1 MEDKKLKIRSRE
13 EYLFI
18 PRKGQITISFLLIF
32 VILFSMFAL
41 TLYASREMWAS
52 AKFKGAVDAAALSA
66 GADMARGADLLITV
80 TAVRVALFGISMI
93 LYIVS
98 IPFPALFAT
107 ANNVNNFA
115 KEISK
120 WLGTFSKYIPFIYTV
135 KAEVDSY
142 STFKDNFG
150 VKENGSPD
158 DYGIVVVP
166 TYSIKNLTQGNF
178 QILPVPS
185 DMKSVTD
192 FLKEGVTVFGYRK
205 YSYLEQFGNNIG
217 LKESASSGVEKASE
231 WVNNHDVI
239 IVASKIGKTESSG
252 IDLSDVVKIDSFL
265 QIWEGKGDL
274 LEKSNEDKAGNSIG
288 DILDK
293 AQKIVE
299 KVNNTRDTICFKE
312 NNNKGNNNYDNSRN
326 KAAVDAANNIKNNFP
341 CSKCDNKDQIIN
353 ALDSWI
359 RVCEGEGKENIG
371 CFQYDIDRMK
381 LYASTANGHLGDLIE
396 KYEELLTDL
405 ENGKTGDEVKDK
417 LVLDKI
423 SLKIDEVRAYAD
435 SAITKL
441 KIAKDNLV
449 SNSTCTYTWT
459 DSKGETHTS
468 QCTVDFSSTISPMNT
483 AIRELQDIVNACEEA
498 KSAIDSASTK
508 INDETKDAAGQVEA
522 ALSGMME
529 GLKDAASAF
538 KGFPGGKTI
547 AAIFGKYSCSGEP
560 DFGIPSSS
568 SSCLGCNIPIPIL
581 GDMTCAFQ
589 RDVAQLNQILNGE
602 KFEIASYYSAHLEVP
617 YFLSSEVKVIKPN
630 CETLSGAI
638 NCVFDE
644 FNSKLTNDINN
655 DDFSASDLAISI
667 GGTIVSGVLSG
678 GTTVIIGTIL
688 TTLTDTVIEPL
699 IKKVIADKV
708 IPWLRDTVV
717 LKIVGELNK
726 DVKDTIDTALSNFIE
741 YYNGF
746 QKIKLRLIGF
756 NNSFEINWKFVHYA
770 DFISLRV
777 APERRFEIGHEESYS
792 FA

>member
-1 MEDKKLKIRSRE
+1 MEDKKRKTTNRK

-150 VKENGSPD
+150 VKENDSPD

-166 TYSIKNLTQGNF
+166 TYSIKNLTEGNF

-185 DMKSVTD
+185 DMKAVTD

-217 LKESASSGVEKASE
+217 FKKAASLGVEKASE

-265 QIWEGKGDL
+265 QRWEGKGDL

-299 KVNNTRDTICFKE
+299 KVDITRGTICFE
-312 NNNKGNNNYDNSRN
+312 GNDNYDNSLN
-326 KAAVDAANNIKNNFP
+326 KAAVDAANDIKNKFP
-341 CSKCDNKDQIIN
+341 CSKCDNKGQIVN

-371 CFQYDIDRMK
+371 CFQYDVDRMK
-381 LYASTANGHLGDLIE
+381 LYASTANGHLGDLIK

-405 ENGKTGDEVKDK
+405 ENGKTEDEVKDK

-423 SLKIDEVRAYAD
+423 SLKIDEVRAYAN

-441 KIAKDNLV
+441 TIAKDNLV

-459 DSKGETHTS
+459 DSKGGTHTS

-483 AIRELQDIVNACEEA
+483 AISELQDIVNACGEA
-498 KSAIDSASTK
+498 KNAIDSASDK
-508 INDETKDAAGQVEA
+508 INKETKNAADEVKGKLSDLMGGLERAAG
-522 ALSGMME
+522 
-529 GLKDAASAF
+529 AF

-547 AAIFGKYSCSGEP
+547 AAIFGEYSCSGEP

-568 SSCLGCNIPIPIL
+568 SSCLGCNIPIL

-617 YFLSSEVKVIKPN
+617 YFLSSEVKVINPECK
-630 CETLSGAI
+630 TLSGAI
-638 NCVFDE
+638 DCVFVE

-655 DDFSASDLAISI
+655 DDFNASNLAMSI

-688 TTLTDTVIEPL
+688 TTLTEKVLKPL
-699 IKKVIADKV
+699 IKNVVADKV
-708 IPWLRDTVV
+708 IPWLRNEVQV
-717 LKIVGELNK
+717 IVEGLKNE
-726 DVKDTIDTALSNFIE
+726 VKSNIDTALGNFIE
-741 YYNGF
+741 NYNSF
-746 QKIKLRLIGF
+746 QNIKLRLIGF
-756 NNSFEINWKFVHYA
+756 NNSFEINWRFVHYA

-777 APERRFEIGHEESYS
+777 APERRFEIGYEENYS